1 LRERSRLG
9 GAKKGKLMKGL
20 ESSDMNTIVSAGMK
34 NMVYGGNI
42 LLNRTSAIFGASVI
56 RGTNTTQVFNAIWG
70 TCAWGT
76 SFSWDTRT
84 AIVGTEAFAING
96 EQ

>member
-1 LRERSRLG
+1 
-9 GAKKGKLMKGL
+9 MKGL
-20 ESSDMNTIVSAGMK
+20 ESSDMNTIVSAGMN
-34 NMVYGGNI
+34 NMVCGGNI
-42 LLNRTSAIFGASVI
+42 LLNRTSTIWGASVI

-70 TCAWGT
+70 TSGWGT

-84 AIVGTEAFAING
+84 ATVGAEVFTING

>member
-1 LRERSRLG
+1 
-9 GAKKGKLMKGL
+9 MKGL
-20 ESSDMNTIVSAGMK
+20 ESSDMNTIVSAGMN
-34 NMVYGGNI
+34 NMVCGGNI
-42 LLNRTSAIFGASVI
+42 LLNRTSAIWGTSVI

-70 TCAWGT
+70 TSGCVT

-84 AIVGTEAFAING
+84 ASVGTEAVVING